1 MPDLV
6 GFYMQKAAHELDR
19 GFGFGAWRVEPA
31 SNCVHREGVRR
42 QLEPRAMDVLTFL
55 CRHAGEVMPADAILD
70 ACWGNTLTGDN
81 PVHKILTQ
89 LRYALD
95 DSATAP
101 RYIETIRKRGY
112 RAIAPVSVDLPQ
124 PRWTGGSP
132 FRGLDAFGRQH
143 AAIFHGRRRAT
154 AQLHQILLR
163 QLDTGCPMVLVLGP
177 SGSGKSSLVQAGLL
191 AQLDDDPPP
200 GMRLADVLTLD
211 CGDVGTAGL
220 FDALGSVLLDGAAD
234 GAPLFPN
241 QSAATL
247 GARLRGDVTALST
260 QLRGRQNQRFVLF
273 VDHLEAIYRYR
284 HIDDRERLAFVE
296 ALETLAR
303 GGLLVLLACRN
314 DFYPQLMAMPSLAM
328 LKARGGH
335 FDLDAPGPAEIAQ
348 MIRQPALAAGLR
360 FETDPASGAGLDD
373 VLCSAANASA
383 DVLPLLEYCLHEL
396 YRRRDDGD
404 RMTFDV
410 YRQLGGIEGAIGA
423 RAEQVVAALGQAEAA
438 ALPRVLSQLVSIA
451 EDQLAVTSR
460 AVPWSTLGVGPEREL
475 VKAMVEA
482 RLFVSSLVSGIAMF
496 GIAHEALLRRW
507 PRAQA
512 WIERHRQA
520 LQVLTRASAQAG
532 RWDAAGRRADLLLP
546 PGLQARQAAG
556 LLDMP
561 EFSLQVLDRDF
572 IVASLRRARR
582 GERLR
587 VLVSGA
593 LAALAVLAIGLGI
606 AAQGARD
613 RAELHRGQAE
623 ALMTYMLGE
632 FVDRLRPLGRLDLL
646 DSISSRA
653 LTYLSGAGTQ
663 RAGPAELTQRAKA
676 LQLIA
681 EVKLA
686 RADTGAARQA
696 LQSARAIL
704 QGQRSELPADRAVL
718 VNFGANA
725 FWLGQ
730 LHLDEGDLDAA
741 ARYFTEYR
749 EASNRV
755 AALAPND
762 PAAWIEQAYA
772 ANSLGTVALKRDQVA
787 LAAREFALSVQLKS
801 RALAL
806 KPADAT
812 LQADLAD
819 TLSWLATVRERLG
832 ELTAAARLYER
843 QGALLLALR
852 NAHPGD
858 GLWRHRH
865 ALALWQKAHLL
876 TALGQDDAAR
886 QALAQAAE
894 LLRQLV
900 REDASNR
907 AWLADR
913 AALQLELA
921 ELGTDDR
928 QSVAA
933 LRMAARDIDAV
944 AALEPNKPYLAA
956 LAAAARIAEAQAH
969 SRAGR
974 IAQAEQVL
982 APALHRLLAPA
993 LASSGIHEQLA
1004 DGWLRAGWLRRAAHD
1019 DAGARAACARARD
1032 LLAPSIRDSH
1042 DYRIL
1047 SIWVLSQH
1055 CLGTAALAQDEQ
1067 ARLTQMGYRATAYRR
1082 LLAQVSST
1090 AGPTQGV
1097 SK

>member
-1 MPDLV
+1 
-6 GFYMQKAAHELDR
+6 MQRAARELGR
-19 GFGFGAWRVEPA
+19 GFEFGAWRVEPA
-31 SNCVHREGVRR
+31 SNCVHRKGVRR

-55 CRHAGEVMPADAILD
+55 CRHEGEVVPAEAILD
-70 ACWGNTLTGDN
+70 ACWGSTLTGDN

-89 LRYALD
+89 LRQALD

-112 RAIAPVSVDLPQ
+112 RAIAPVSVDPPQ

-154 AQLHQILLR
+154 AQLRETLLR
-163 QLDTGCPMVLVLGP
+163 QLEARCPMVAVLGP

-191 AQLDDDPPP
+191 AQLHDDPPA
-200 GMRLADVLTLD
+200 GLRLADALTLD
-211 CGDVGTAGL
+211 CGDVGAAGL
-220 FDALGSVLLDGAAD
+220 FDALGSVLLDGAV
-234 GAPLFPN
+234 GAVPLFPN
-241 QSAATL
+241 ESAASL
-247 GARLRGDVTALST
+247 GARLRADPPAVAVRL
-260 QLRGRQNQRFVLF
+260 QGRKDGRFALF

-284 HIDDRERLAFVE
+284 HVNDDERTAFIEV
-296 ALETLAR
+296 LEHLAR
-303 GGLLVLLACRN
+303 SGVLVVLACRN
-314 DFYPQLMAMPSLAM
+314 DFYPQVMAMPSLAM

-335 FDLDAPGPAEIAQ
+335 FDLAAPGPTEIAQ
-348 MIRQPALAAGLR
+348 IIRQPALAAGLH
-360 FETDPASGAGLDD
+360 FETDPVSGTGLDD
-373 VLCSAANASA
+373 VLCSAANGSA

-396 YRRRDDGD
+396 YRRRDAAD
-404 RMTFDV
+404 RMTFEV
-410 YRQLGGIEGAIGA
+410 YHQLGGIEGAIGA
-423 RAEQVVAALGQAEAA
+423 RAEQVVAALSQAEAA

-451 EDQLAVTSR
+451 EDQLAVTAR
-460 AVPWSTLGVGPEREL
+460 AVPWVTLGIGPEREL

-482 RLFVSSLVSGIAMF
+482 RLFVSSLVSGTAMF

-520 LQVLTRASAQAG
+520 LQVLTRAGAG
-532 RWDAAGRRADLLLP
+532 ASRWDAAGRRADLLLP
-546 PGLQARQAAG
+546 AGLQARQAAG

-561 EFSLQVLDRDF
+561 EFSLQALERDF

-593 LAALAVLAIGLGI
+593 LFALAVLAVGLGI

-646 DSISSRA
+646 DTVSTRA
-653 LTYLSGAGTQ
+653 LAYLSDAAKRHASQ
-663 RAGPAELTQRAKA
+663 VELTQRAKA

-681 EVKLA
+681 EVKRA
-686 RADTGAARQA
+686 RADPAAARQA
-696 LQSARAIL
+696 LQGARAIL
-704 QGQRSELPADRAVL
+704 QRQRSERPDDRAVL

-725 FWLGQ
+725 FYLGDQ
-730 LHLDEGDLDAA
+730 HLDEGDLDAA

-749 EASNRV
+749 EASDRV

-772 ANSLGTVALKRDQVA
+772 ANSLGSVALRRDQVA
-787 LAAREFALSVQLKS
+787 LAAREFALSAQLKG

-806 KPADAT
+806 KPGDAT

-819 TLSWLATVRERLG
+819 TLSWLATLRERLG
-832 ELTAAARLYER
+832 ELAPAARLYEQ
-843 QGALLLALR
+843 QGALLKTVR

-858 GLWRHRH
+858 ALWSHRY
-865 ALALWQKAHLL
+865 ALALWARARLL
-876 TALGQDDAAR
+876 TALGQDEAGR
-886 QALAQAAE
+886 QALAEAAD
-894 LLRQLV
+894 LLRQVV
-900 REDASNR
+900 REDPTNR

-921 ELGTDDR
+921 ELDAGDPGA
-928 QSVAA
+928 VAA
-933 LRMAARDIDAV
+933 LRAVAREIDALV
-944 AALEPNKPYLAA
+944 ALEPKKPYLTA
-956 LAAAARIAEAQAH
+956 LAAVARIAEAQAH
-969 SRAGR
+969 GRAGR
-974 IAQAEQVL
+974 TAEAQKAL
-982 APALHRLLAPA
+982 APATHSLSALAPA
-993 LASSGIHEQLA
+993 ADGISEKVV
-1004 DGWLRAGWLRRAAHD
+1004 DGWLRAGWLRRSLRD

-1032 LLAPSIRDSH
+1032 LVAPSIKDSRDYH
-1042 DYRIL
+1042 TL

-1055 CLGTAALAQDEQ
+1055 CLGTPGLAHEEQ
-1067 ARLTQMGYRATAYRR
+1067 ARLMQMGYRATTYRQ

-1090 AGPTQGV
+1090 AGPTRGD